1 MRMQDSNKNNQ
12 DGAAVNTGNTTQPTT
27 NTAGDAKQT
36 PAKPESTSNAPQS
49 DTAATAITNPPTS
62 TEEGGPAAKTQST
75 EASDAKSE
83 SNSAEQSVSETS
95 EKESDIAETSTA
107 NTDTTKSSPES
118 SVVPT
123 AVTMASDNVQ
133 EGSNRPLLAFIAG
146 IIVAVGGW
154 YLYGALT
161 TPAEPDPNRDYA
173 DPIATVNG
181 EAVDQDLFY
190 QNLDQ
195 TFASLEAQGLDTT
208 DPSIRES
215 YEIQVLDTIVN
226 TKLLI
231 TAATEA
237 GYVPSDEEIQ
247 ARIAELETQ
256 FGDAAGLDTQLAD
269 LGLDRDA
276 LYEDVREQL
285 SVDTF
290 LAEEVLGDNL
300 TVTDQELEDAY
311 NALLEAGRELP
322 ELDAIRDALT
332 AQIEQQKQQQL
343 IGTYIDNLRA
353 EADIETN
360 L

>member
-1 MRMQDSNKNNQ
+1 MMRMQDSNKNNQ
-12 DGAAVNTGNTTQPTT
+12 DGAAGNTSNTTQPIT
-27 NTAGDAKQT
+27 NTAGNANQT
-36 PAKPESTSNAPQS
+36 PAKTEATTETTAPAASTSNEVTPS
-49 DTAATAITNPPTS
+49 D
-62 TEEGGPAAKTQST
+62 
-75 EASDAKSE
+75 
-83 SNSAEQSVSETS
+83 
-95 EKESDIAETSTA
+95 
-107 NTDTTKSSPES
+107 TKSSEQGVTS
-118 SVVPT
+118 SDTTDTKKEAGTTAVSTSDTSVNEAEKTDTAQTSEQPDTKNTDQPVVPAAGT
-123 AVTMASDNVQ
+123 VAADSVTK
-133 EGSNRPLLAFIAG
+133 GSNRPLLAFIAG

-154 YLYGALT
+154 YLYGVLT

-181 EAVDQDLFY
+181 DAVDQDLFY
-190 QNLDQ
+190 RNLDQ

-231 TAATEA
+231 AAAAEA
-237 GYVPSDEEIQ
+237 GYEPTDEEIQ
-247 ARIAELETQ
+247 ARITDLEAQ
-256 FGDAAGLDTQLAD
+256 FGDAAGLDVQLEN
-269 LGLDRDA
+269 LGLNRDS

-285 SVDTF
+285 SVDA
-290 LAEEVLGDNL
+290 LLEGEVLGDNL

-322 ELDAIRDALT
+322 ELDAIRDALA

-343 IGTYIDNLRA
+343 IGNYIDSLRA
-353 EADIETN
+353 EAEIETN